1 MHLPRYALPTKYKL
15 ELDIDTNKTEI
26 SGSVWIDLMLAAPT
40 NVVWLHGRSLTIRKA
55 GFEWNGGAAGAEVV
69 AHPKDEQLE
78 FVTTPVMPA
87 GPARLY
93 VQFSAAVAENSD
105 RGIFREKEGN
115 DFYVFSQF
123 ENTDARSAFPCFDE
137 PNVKTPWDITL
148 LVDRSQVALGNTRVE
163 AETAVGSRKKL
174 HFVETQP
181 LPTYLVAFTVG
192 PYDLVDGGK
201 AGKAKVPLRIAAP
214 RGAAREAAYAAEI
227 TADLVDVLEDYFGIP
242 YPYDKLDVVPVP
254 TLITWGA
261 MENAGLIT
269 FFREGML
276 AKPGEDSETFKRRYA
291 DIMAHELAHQWFGDL
306 VTMEWWDDIW
316 LNEGFATWMTS
327 KVLAKY
333 KPEWNV
339 DVARVREGSKAM
351 VSDSLVSARRI
362 RQPIESADDIA
373 NAFDAITYE
382 KGAAVLGMFESFIG
396 EEKFRRGIHDYLE
409 RHAHKNATSRDFFA
423 AISDKAGLDV
433 APAFSSFL
441 DQPGVPLVAPAS
453 ECKPGALKLSVAQE
467 RYLPLGSKG
476 DPARTW
482 IVPVC
487 MRSAAAR
494 REASRPATAETNDK
508 VCGLLQQPKGEIPVP
523 FGACSDALVRNAGAH
538 GYYVAGYTPA
548 VLDGLLRDG
557 GKKLS
562 PAERVALLRDVGA
575 LLAGGKLT
583 ADDVLGRVAKV
594 ASDAD
599 PWVVRGAL
607 DWLES
612 FPPAVVSPAVA
623 PKFSRFVQKT
633 LGQRARS
640 LGFVPKPK
648 EDPETRFLRPFLL
661 TFVANRGEDPAL
673 VDEAKGRAQKW
684 LGGDTSFTA
693 DEVVEAV
700 LSIAAA
706 HGNQVFYEELRAA
719 AKKATDVKRR
729 RRLLQAMG
737 QFRDAAIVEST
748 FEVALSGEF
757 DIREALALLGHD
769 ASMESVFF
777 PLLVRHY
784 DEIRKRLPSEVVGT
798 LPGLVRGLC
807 SEQDRDAVESFF
819 KQRSAHEV
827 GGPRQLAHALE
838 FISLCSAFR
847 AYQEPSLA
855 KFLTKG

>member
-1 MHLPRYALPTKYKL
+1 M
-15 ELDIDTNKTEI
+15 
-26 SGSVWIDLMLAAPT
+26 S
-40 NVVWLHGRSLTIRKA
+40 
-55 GFEWNGGAAGAEVV
+55 
-69 AHPKDEQLE
+69 
-78 FVTTPVMPA
+78 
-87 GPARLY
+87 
-93 VQFSAAVAENSD
+93 
-105 RGIFREKEGN
+105 
-115 DFYVFSQF
+115 
-123 ENTDARSAFPCFDE
+123 
-137 PNVKTPWDITL
+137 
-148 LVDRSQVALGNTRVE
+148 
-163 AETAVGSRKKL
+163 
-174 HFVETQP
+174 
-181 LPTYLVAFTVG
+181 
-192 PYDLVDGGK
+192 
-201 AGKAKVPLRIAAP
+201 
-214 RGAAREAAYAAEI
+214 
-227 TADLVDVLEDYFGIP
+227 
-242 YPYDKLDVVPVP
+242 
-254 TLITWGA
+254 
-261 MENAGLIT
+261 
-269 FFREGML
+269 
-276 AKPGEDSETFKRRYA
+276 
-291 DIMAHELAHQWFGDL
+291 HELAHQWFGDL

-327 KVLAKY
+327 KVIAKY
-333 KPEWNV
+333 KPEWNA
-339 DVARVREGSKAM
+339 DVARVRDGSKAM
-351 VSDSLVSARRI
+351 LSDSLVSARRI

-382 KGAAVLGMFESFIG
+382 KGGAVLGMFESFIG
-396 EEKFRRGIHDYLE
+396 EEKFRQGIHDYLG
-409 RHAHKNATSRDFFA
+409 RHAHKNATSRDFLA
-423 AISDKAGLDV
+423 AISDKAGVDV

-453 ECKPGALKLSVAQE
+453 ECKPGSPKLSVAQE

-487 MRSAAAR
+487 MRTAAR
-494 REASRPATAETNDK
+494 RETSRAPAAETNDK
-508 VCGLLQQPKGEIPVP
+508 VCGLLQQPKGEIPIP
-523 FGACSDALVRNAGAH
+523 SGACSDALIRNAGAR

-575 LLAGGKLT
+575 LLASGKLT
-583 ADDVLGRVAKV
+583 ADEVLGRVAKV

-599 PWVVRGAL
+599 PWIVRGAIS
-607 DWLES
+607 WLEA
-612 FPPAVVSPAVA
+612 FPPAVVPPAMA

-633 LGQRARS
+633 LGQRARA

-661 TFVANRGEDPAL
+661 HFVATRGEDPAL
-673 VDEAKGRAQKW
+673 VDEAKQRARKW
-684 LGGDTSFTA
+684 LRGDTSSTA

-706 HGNQVFYEELRAA
+706 HGDRAFFDEMHGA
-719 AKKATDVKRR
+719 AKQTTDVKRR

-737 QFRDAAIVEST
+737 QFRDAAIVEHT

-757 DIREALALLGHD
+757 DIRDALDLLDHD

-798 LPGLVRGLC
+798 LPELVQGLC
-807 SEQDRDAVESFF
+807 SEQDHDAVETFF
-819 KQRSAHEV
+819 KQRSAREV

-855 KFLTKG
+855 KFLAKG